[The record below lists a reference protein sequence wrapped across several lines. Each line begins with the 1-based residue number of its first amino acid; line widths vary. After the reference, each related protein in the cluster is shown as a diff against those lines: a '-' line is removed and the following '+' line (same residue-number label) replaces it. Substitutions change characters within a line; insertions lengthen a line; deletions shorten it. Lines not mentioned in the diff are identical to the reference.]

1 MANLRG
7 QIHSDTAVPGAWDTR
22 IFHND
27 RRAEIFNQWFKER
40 EEWLRKAH
48 IRSEQSKIDTIES
61 WIVDSTDD
69 KPKDEDDCGC
79 GCEDSCDT

>member
-1 MANLRG
+1 M
-7 QIHSDTAVPGAWDTR
+7 S
-22 IFHND
+22 
-27 RRAEIFNQWFKER
+27 KER

-69 KPKDEDDCGC
+69 KPRDEDDCGC